1 VVDTFQVTTPDEQIR
16 RIQLKA
22 VQFGNDDMVVA
33 RIALDKSFVPA
44 VVTPGSRDSRELGIR
59 VFHVFIEPQ

>member
-1 VVDTFQVTTPDEQIR
+1 VVDTFQVTTADEQIR

-33 RIALDKSFVPA
+33 RISLDKSFVPA
-44 VVTPGSRDSRELGIR
+44 MVTPGSRDSRELGIR